1 MNKNINFNEE
11 TARLI
16 QQYADRFTNGNFT
29 AAVNVICALFLNS
42 EECKNE
48 RKK

>member
-29 AAVNVICALFLNS
+29 AAVNVICALFLTT
-42 EECKNE
+42 EEKQNE
-48 RKK
+48 KK